1 MFRLISLRR
10 LVLVDTHC
18 HLYHNRL
25 ADDLDDVIARALEAG
40 VTVILQPAIDIPS
53 IHEALALCQRFEGLY
68 AMAALHPTE
77 TKDAT
82 DADLAEI
89 EAFCEDPRLVAV
101 GESGLDY
108 YWDQSYISKQQ
119 DVLRFH
125 ARLAMEKDLP
135 LVLHNRDKQNQTTSS
150 DDLVQILGE
159 EQAAAPPG
167 KRLFGVFHC
176 FGGSPE
182 FARTV
187 MDLGFHVGI
196 GGTLTFKNGG
206 VPEAIADVPLDRIVL
221 ETDAPFLA
229 PVPHRGKRN
238 EPSYTRLV
246 AEKLAALRGMTV
258 EEIAA
263 ATTANARKLF
273 KLDGVKTDLSP

>member
-1 MFRLISLRR
+1 MIRLISLRR

-40 VTVILQPAIDIPS
+40 VTVILQPAIDISS

-89 EAFCEDPRLVAV
+89 EAFCDDPRLVAV

-125 ARLAMEKDLP
+125 SRLAIEKDLP
-135 LVLHNRDKQNQTTSS
+135 LVLHNRDKQNQTGSS
-150 DDLVQILGE
+150 EDLVQILGE

-263 ATTANARKLF
+263 ATTANAKKLF
-273 KLDGVKTDLSP
+273 KLDGGKPDLSP

>member
-1 MFRLISLRR
+1 M
-10 LVLVDTHC
+10 LVDTHC

-25 ADDLDDVIARALEAG
+25 ADDLDEVLDRAHGAG
-40 VTVILQPAIDIPS
+40 VTTILQPAIDISS
-53 IHEALALCQRFEGLY
+53 IHEALALCERFDGLY

-82 DADLAEI
+82 EADLTEI
-89 EAFCEDPRLVAV
+89 ESFCNGPNVVAV

-108 YWDQSYISKQQ
+108 YWDQSYIPKQQ

-125 ARLAMEKDLP
+125 ARLAIEKDLP
-135 LVLHNRDKQNQTTSS
+135 LVLHNRDKQNQTGSS
-150 DDLVQILGE
+150 DDLIRILGG
-159 EQAAAPPG
+159 EQAAAAPG

-176 FGGSPE
+176 FGGSPN
-182 FARTV
+182 FAQAV

-206 VPEAIADVPLDRIVL
+206 VPEAIADVPLERIVL

-229 PVPHRGKRN
+229 PAPHRGKRN
-238 EPSYTRLV
+238 EPAHTRLV
-246 AEKLAALRGMTV
+246 AEKLAEVRGMTV
-258 EEIAA
+258 EEVAA
-263 ATTANARKLF
+263 ATTANAGKLF
-273 KLDGVKTDLSP
+273 KLDGVKPDLSP

>member
-1 MFRLISLRR
+1 MFRLISRCH

-40 VTVILQPAIDIPS
+40 VTFILQPAIDIPS

-89 EAFCEDPRLVAV
+89 EAFCDDPRLVAV

-196 GGTLTFKNGG
+196 GGTLTFENGG

-263 ATTANARKLF
+263 ATTANAKKLF
-273 KLDGVKTDLSP
+273 KLDGGKTDLSP

>member
-1 MFRLISLRR
+1 
-10 LVLVDTHC
+10 VLVDTHC

-40 VTVILQPAIDIPS
+40 VTAILQPAIDISS

-68 AMAALHPTE
+68 AMSALHPTE
-77 TKDAT
+77 TKDAA

-89 EAFCEDPRLVAV
+89 EAFCDDPHIVAV

-125 ARLAMEKDLP
+125 ARLAIEKELP
-135 LVLHNRDKQNQTTSS
+135 LVLHNRDKQNKTTSS

-196 GGTLTFKNGG
+196 GGTLTFENGG

-246 AEKLAALRGMTV
+246 AEKLAAVRGMAV

-263 ATTANARKLF
+263 ATTANAKKLF
-273 KLDGVKTDLSP
+273 KLDGGKTDLSP

>member
-1 MFRLISLRR
+1 MFGINSLRR
-10 LVLVDTHC
+10 IVLVDTHC

-25 ADDLDDVIARALEAG
+25 AGDLDEVLARARSAG
-40 VTVILQPAIDIPS
+40 VVIILQPAIDIPS
-53 IHEALALCQRFEGLY
+53 IHEALALCERFEGLY

-89 EAFCEDPRLVAV
+89 EAFCDDPRVVAV

-108 YWDQSYISKQQ
+108 YWDQTYIPKQQ

-125 ARLAMEKDLP
+125 ARLAIEKDLP
-135 LVLHNRDKQNQTTSS
+135 LVLHNRDKQNQTGSS
-150 DDLVQILGE
+150 DDLVQILNE
-159 EQAAAPPG
+159 EQAAAPSG
-167 KRLFGVFHC
+167 KWLFGVFHC
-176 FGGSPE
+176 FGGSPD
-182 FARTV
+182 FAQAV

-229 PVPHRGKRN
+229 PAPHRGKRN
-238 EPSYTRLV
+238 EPAYTRLV

-258 EEIAA
+258 EEIAV

-273 KLDGVKTDLSP
+273 GLGE